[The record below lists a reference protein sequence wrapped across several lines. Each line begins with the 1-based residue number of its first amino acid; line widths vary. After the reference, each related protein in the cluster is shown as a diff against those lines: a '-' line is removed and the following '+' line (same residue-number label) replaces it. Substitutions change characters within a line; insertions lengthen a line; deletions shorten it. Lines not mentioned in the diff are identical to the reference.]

1 MKTGELAARF
11 KLDPKTVK
19 SWTDEFE
26 EFFSN
31 DAKGIGRTQRFYHPE
46 DQIVLN
52 TILTARAERRKA
64 EEIRAM
70 LAGGERDSVL
80 PMEFAVIKG
89 EQAATVLMEVRLL
102 QLQIDN
108 LNDEIAR
115 LEAEKNEIQN
125 TYQVREAQLI
135 QEAKERE
142 EKLIQEA
149 NVREEKLIQ
158 EAKIREEKL
167 ADSIK
172 ELNKEVKELYGDV
185 GAWRARYDMLKERM
199 EEDDK

>member
-19 SWTDEFE
+19 AWTDEFE
-26 EFFSN
+26 EFFSK
-31 DAKGIGRTQRFYHPE
+31 DAQGIGRTQRFYHPD
-46 DQIVLN
+46 DQIILN
-52 TILTARAERRKA
+52 TILSARSERRKP

-70 LAGGERDSVL
+70 LAGGERNSNL
-80 PMEFAVIKG
+80 PAEFAIMRREDTV
-89 EQAATVLMEVRLL
+89 TVLMEVRLL

-108 LNDEIAR
+108 LNTEIAR
-115 LEAEKNEIQN
+115 LETEKEEIQN
-125 TYQVREAQLI
+125 SYQVREAQLL

-149 NVREEKLIQ
+149 RV
-158 EAKIREEKL
+158 REEKL

-185 GAWRARYDMLKERM
+185 GAWRARYDMLKERL
-199 EEDDK
+199 EKDDK